1 MSFPAA
7 VTHLATIIP
16 AIAPLLENAD
26 HADVKTV
33 TGPADLTMRAFMA
46 RAFSY
51 KPAWLTALYG
61 IRQGFARLLRIPPG
75 ETPAKMHF
83 TPDDVPLVPGEE
95 FLFFVTQDA
104 EEEHYWI
111 GGAEDKHLDAWIVVV
126 VESVDAHTRCFH
138 LLTVVRYNTW
148 SGPVYFN
155 VIRPF
160 HHLIVHLF
168 AREGVKTVSAHT
180 TAA

>member
-7 VTHLATIIP
+7 VTHLATAVP

-33 TGPADLTMRAFMA
+33 TGPAGLTLREFLA

-51 KPAWLTALYG
+51 QPAWMSALLY
-61 IRQGFARLLRIPPG
+61 IRQGFVRLLRIPPS
-75 ETPAKMHF
+75 EVPEKTRF
-83 TPDDVPLVPGEE
+83 TADEVPLVPGEN

-111 GGAEDKHLDAWIVVV
+111 GCAEDKHLDAWIVVV
-126 VESVDAHTRCFH
+126 VEPVDAHTRHFH
-138 LLTVVRYNTW
+138 LLTVVRYNAWT
-148 SGPVYFN
+148 GPVYFN

-160 HHLIVHLF
+160 HHLIVHFF
-168 AREGVKTVSAHT
+168 AREGVKRVPART
-180 TAA
+180 TA

>member
-7 VTHLATIIP
+7 VNHLAATIP
-16 AIAPLLENAD
+16 ALIPLLENAD

-33 TGPADLTMRAFMA
+33 IGPTDLTLREFMA

-51 KPAWLTALYG
+51 KPVWLSALYS

-75 ETPAKMHF
+75 EMPAKMRF
-83 TPDDVPLVPGEE
+83 DPGDVPLTPGEE
-95 FLFFVTQDA
+95 LLFFVTQDA
-104 EEEHYWI
+104 EDDHYWI
-111 GGAEDKHLDAWIVVV
+111 GSADDKHLSAWIVVV
-126 VESVDAHTRCFH
+126 VEPVDPATRRFH
-138 LLTVVRYNTW
+138 LMTVVRYNHWT
-148 SGPVYFN
+148 GPVYFN

-168 AREGVKTVSAHT
+168 AREGVKPVSPAP
-180 TAA
+180 A